1 MMKRTLCTMAGA
13 ALLLAGASSLA
24 LAQTP
29 GYAYQ
34 PGYGAAPAYG
44 QPAYGQPA
52 YGQPAYGTAYRPAC
66 GGWGQPVCAPS
77 NTATGAV
84 VGSPCY
90 MAPEQVRSARSV
102 DARADIWSIGVS
114 AEDLPR
120 AISGPVVDRDQ
131 FHSWVVLPEDALDG
145 IRHVRGLLEAA
156 HDDGKGQTG
165 A

>member
-13 ALLLAGASSLA
+13 ALLLAGAASLA

-66 GGWGQPVCAPS
+66 GGWGPPPAPPS
-77 NTATGAV
+77 HTAPGAL
-84 VGSPCY
+84 
-90 MAPEQVRSARSV
+90 A
-102 DARADIWSIGVS
+102 
-114 AEDLPR
+114 
-120 AISGPVVDRDQ
+120 
-131 FHSWVVLPEDALDG
+131 
-145 IRHVRGLLEAA
+145 RGLPAPPTRPPNPRNTPPTRRLPP
-156 HDDGKGQTG
+156 
-165 A
+165 